1 MYRRAGDTD
10 EERDDVA
17 VTACRVAVDDEA
29 AGRRSGW
36 TAVRPGGADG
46 TGGGRSLSLP
56 LVPAHSLE
64 LDPGCGSTIVAAGAL
79 CVTYAGS

>member
-1 MYRRAGDTD
+1 M
-10 EERDDVA
+10 A
-17 VTACRVAVDDEA
+17 VTACSVASDDEA
-29 AGRRSGW
+29 AGKGSGW

-46 TGGGRSLSLP
+46 TWGGRSLSLP

-79 CVTYAGS
+79 CVMCAGS